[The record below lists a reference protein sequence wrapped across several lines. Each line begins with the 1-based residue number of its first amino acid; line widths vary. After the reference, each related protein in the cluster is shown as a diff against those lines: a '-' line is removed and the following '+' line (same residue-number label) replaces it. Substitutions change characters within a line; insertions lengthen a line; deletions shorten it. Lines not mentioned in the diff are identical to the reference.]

1 MKKQGEYME
10 AQQPRDGEPT
20 AERLRHAESG
30 HTSGD
35 IRGRRIYAIQ
45 SPLER
50 AARRGD
56 ITPKQ
61 FDALTKFVHHWY
73 HGRVAETVSSVDLNR
88 IFASDPSN
96 FSHMPK
102 TERQSFHRKRWR
114 EAIDVMSHQTGI
126 VVESVALREN
136 TLELSGYCIGYASKP
151 KAIAGALA
159 KLREG
164 ADQLVR
170 LWGL

>member
-1 MKKQGEYME
+1 MD
-10 AQQPRDGEPT
+10 ATNQPRDGEPT
-20 AERLRHAESG
+20 AERLSHATSG
-30 HTSGD
+30 YTSGD
-35 IRGRRIYAIQ
+35 IRGQRIYAIQ

-56 ITPKQ
+56 LTPKQ

-73 HGRVAETVSSVDLNR
+73 HGRMAGSVASLDLDR
-88 IFASDPSN
+88 VFASDPSN
-96 FSHMPK
+96 FSGLAR

-114 EAIDVMSHQTGI
+114 EAIDAMSHQTGI
-126 VVESVALREN
+126 VVENVVLREN
-136 TLELSGYCIGYASKP
+136 SLEIAGYCIGYASKP

-164 ADQLVR
+164 ADQLVK
-170 LWGL
+170 LWGM